1 MGGVSTA
8 ALLTASGTAW
18 AEKKYDEGASD
29 TEIKIGNTT
38 PYSGPASAYAAI
50 GKTIDTYFKAVN
62 EAGGING
69 RKIKF
74 ISLDDGYVPS
84 KTVEVVRQMVE
95 QDKIFALFQSL
106 GTPCNSAIHK
116 YMNPKKGQQLYGA
129 TGASKWAA
137 PKTFPWTMGS

>member
-1 MGGVSTA
+1 MKRRTFVGGASA
-8 ALLTASGTAW
+8 ALLASPAVL
-18 AEKKYDEGASD
+18 AQKKYDEGASD
-29 TEIKIGNTT
+29 TEIKIGNTN

-62 EAGGING
+62 EAGGVNG

-95 QDKIFALFQSL
+95 ADKIFASD
-106 GTPCNSAIHK
+106 
-116 YMNPKKGQQLYGA
+116 
-129 TGASKWAA
+129 W
-137 PKTFPWTMGS
+137 